1 GVTNNAS
8 DIATNATAIALNT
21 AKEGITTE
29 QGNAITANTFGVS
42 TNASAIAGIQT
53 DLTSID
59 NQALSLDGNTLSL
72 DDGGSVDVSAATAVA
87 TNTAAIALNTD
98 KTSITTEQATAITA
112 NTSGVTNN
120 ASDIAA
126 NITAILANDADIV
139 TNADAIALNTLKETH
154 VNTDLSVTVDGD
166 GMSVNSSDGT
176 DATLT
181 AADTDSWGLMT
192 DEMFDQLEAATSALD
207 GKENSSNKSI
217 DVTTDGISDDKF
229 PSVKAVKTYVDSQ
242 VSGASTQKDNVF
254 TLQDETDA
262 TKQAQFQLSGISTG
276 NIRTLTLPD
285 AEGTLA
291 LTTDLASNF
300 TAATSET
307 DGTAG
312 LVTQPLVGDEG
323 KYLKGDGTWADVTPT
338 VTADNVNLLTPVDID
353 NDESNETTVEDA
365 ITKLIVAVSTSA
377 YTNVP
382 VLTNS
387 VTTHFA
393 LGQTRTVNFDGY
405 YFSPTSTL
413 ENLPSGYV
421 ISSKTWVGPTSMSFT
436 IQAPNTVSSSNDE
449 ITLSSH
455 TSPNSEDF
463 KITFETIDIPEI
475 GDEYG
480 GGIVFYLEESDGKP
494 TGHGLVIAKELI
506 SSEFTTDWGCYGSV
520 ISGAADPGFG
530 TWSNGVYSGGGKSNT
545 ADILADCSEP
555 GIAAEV
561 CSNYSI
567 TDFDITYNDWFLP
580 SRGELSAIYSIKS
593 TLESVS
599 GFIAF
604 QSENHASSTEYG
616 NGAGTY
622 GTSTIYGECLNF
634 LSGAQGGAM
643 KNATFAVRPIRAF

>member
-1 GVTNNAS
+1 MTNNAS

-21 AKEGITTE
+21 
-29 QGNAITANTFGVS
+29 
-42 TNASAIAGIQT
+42 
-53 DLTSID
+53 
-59 NQALSLDGNTLSL
+59 
-72 DDGGSVDVSAATAVA
+72 
-87 TNTAAIALNTD
+87 D
-98 KTSITTEQATAITA
+98 KTGISTGQATAITT

-217 DVTTDGISDDKF
+217 DVTTDGTSDDKF

-254 TLQDETDA
+254 KLQDETDA
-262 TKQAQFQLSGISTG
+262 TKEVQFQLSGISTG

-285 AEGTLA
+285 ADGTLA

-312 LVTQPLVGDEG
+312 LVTQPTAGDEG

-365 ITKLIVAVSTSA
+365 ITKLIAAVSASA
-377 YTNVP
+377 SAQVP
-382 VLTNS
+382 VLANS
-387 VTTHFA
+387 VTTKFV
-393 LGQTRTVNFDGY
+393 LGQTRTVYFDGY

-413 ENLPSGYV
+413 ENLPSGYEIV
-421 ISSKTWVGPTSMSFT
+421 SKNWSGPTSMSFT
-436 IQAPNTVSSSNDE
+436 IQPPNTVSSSNDA

-455 TSPNSEDF
+455 TSPNSDDF
-463 KITFETIDIPEI
+463 KITFETDDIPEI

-480 GGIVFYLEESDGKP
+480 GGVVFYLEESDGNP

-506 SSEFTTDWGCYGSV
+506 SPGFTTDWGCNGSV

-561 CSNYSI
+561 CNDYSI
-567 TDFDITYNDWFLP
+567 IDFDITYDDWFLP
-580 SRGELSAIYSIKS
+580 SLGELSAIYSIKS

-616 NGAGTY
+616 NGTDTY
-622 GTSTIYGECLNF
+622 GTSTIYGEYLNF
-634 LSGAQGGAM
+634 LSGAQNGGI
-643 KNATFAVRPIRAF
+643 KNGTFAVRPIRAF